1 MLLHFLAKSD
11 RVLEWR
17 LQLRKTLVKKS
28 CSYFHFL
35 YILIPLA
42 FLVQRTPHSIKK
54 NNSQVSLSH
63 SPLSLSALS
72 LSGLHIHK
80 HLSFSVF
87 SFFSLQL
94 FLSFSSPFSF
104 PIFFL
109 LCVCPKTVYLSS
121 IAKVVFHQ
129 LLLAHLH
136 QTTLENQVPEYNLLE
151 ITGIEPMTSCSW
163 PDSSNHWATKKIPCV
178 ALSPSL
184 SFCPSL
190 GPPFYFFLPFS
201 LSLSTSRFQ
210 N

>member
-1 MLLHFLAKSD
+1 MK
-11 RVLEWR
+11 V
-17 LQLRKTLVKKS
+17 VKKS
-28 CSYFHFL
+28 CSYSHFL

-63 SPLSLSALS
+63 SPLSHSAHSLFLLS
-72 LSGLHIHK
+72 LSRLHIHK

-87 SFFSLQL
+87 SFLSLQL

-109 LCVCPKTVYLSS
+109 LCVCPETVYLSS

-129 LLLAHLH
+129 SFLAHLH

-184 SFCPSL
+184 SFSPSL